1 MNAPAMNTPNPEQV
15 TSRPNLS
22 QARQLVVCEAGGD
35 PAKITGPADAQVESG
50 RQTVPSETRS
60 EPRSGQNGEYIATQT
75 DNSTCTDVRSTGWEP
90 DPFGQIFAGKR
101 MAKLP
106 NRPLNRLG
114 VQLLEKA
121 EALGVTLDDDA
132 TVYWGAACITLMQA
146 GFQPRTSFF
155 VAICQRLSQCAEGAD
170 DLGEFLAALHP
181 GLLCEKTAVGYTV
194 ERDGKLISWRGSVAA
209 QYYVEIFVLVSNLA
223 TMDLLWRTAANT
235 RTRDVRRR
243 GFVGRPRPRR
253 EARKGRAPLGPR
265 IICCSTAHRQRLWLR
280 RRERKRDHGA
290 KHFWTA

>member
-1 MNAPAMNTPNPEQV
+1 MI
-15 TSRPNLS
+15 
-22 QARQLVVCEAGGD
+22 ARQLVVCEAGGD
-35 PAKITGPADAQVESG
+35 PAKITGLADAQVESG

-60 EPRSGQNGEYIATQT
+60 EPRSGQN
-75 DNSTCTDVRSTGWEP
+75 GWEP

-209 QYYVEIFVLVSNLA
+209 QYYVEIFVLAASLA
-223 TMDLLWRTAANT
+223 
-235 RTRDVRRR
+235 
-243 GFVGRPRPRR
+243 P
-253 EARKGRAPLGPR
+253 E
-265 IICCSTAHRQRLWLR
+265 
-280 RRERKRDHGA
+280 ERKKKRSRG
-290 KHFWTA
+290 